1 MINKGG
7 RQSCIVGHHH
17 SQAFN
22 YHLGVVMPF
31 NRDSIVALCLILASA
46 GLMVASFDIREPDY
60 GQLSPATWPRLVIGI
75 ISLLSII
82 YFVQSMRMS
91 QNDKAAATKR
101 SFVEFCLY
109 WRNVFFVF
117 LVFSLYLLALP
128 SLGMLVGNVLFSIVL
143 LTALGGFRSI
153 LLHIIVAV
161 CTSGGMWLLFTHG
174 LEVILPR
181 GTLVGF

>member
-1 MINKGG
+1 M
-7 RQSCIVGHHH
+7 S
-17 SQAFN
+17 
-22 YHLGVVMPF
+22 L

-82 YFVQSMRMS
+82 YFVQSMRVPPS
-91 QNDKAAATKR
+91 DDSAAPKR
-101 SFVEFCLY
+101 SLVEFCLY
-109 WRNVFFVF
+109 WRNVVFVF
-117 LVFSLYLLALP
+117 LVFILYLLVLP
-128 SLGMLVGNVLFSIVL
+128 SLGMLVGNVIFSIVL
-143 LTALGGFRSI
+143 LTALGGFRS
-153 LLHIIVAV
+153 LFLHIVISI

-174 LEVILPR
+174 LDVILPR